1 MKLVRIV
8 TLVLGS
14 YIAIALALDGA
25 IGTFQPRSPH
35 TAVLRTFDIA
45 GNSRDTV
52 LGLLE
57 EDGQLWVES
66 GHWFRGWYH
75 RLQQQPRVE
84 LIRNGETAWFE
95 AVPVD
100 NPEAVERITRLMGK
114 GAGAAYWAGRAMLL
128 WAPIKPVRLD
138 PVS

>member
-25 IGTFQPRSPH
+25 IGYFQPQAPN
-35 TAVLRTFDIA
+35 TAVLRTFDVT
-45 GNSRDTV
+45 GHSHDTV

-66 GHWFRGWYH
+66 GHWVRGWYH
-75 RLQQQPRVE
+75 RLQERPGVE
-84 LIRNGETAWFE
+84 LIRNGN
-95 AVPVD
+95 V
-100 NPEAVERITRLMGK
+100 
-114 GAGAAYWAGRAMLL
+114 AAT
-128 WAPIKPVRLD
+128 
-138 PVS
+138 VS